1 MRGSASGIGKEEP
14 GILAAGQQ
22 RHMGVPPPPLPV
34 VPESW
39 TESVY
44 PTALVSI
51 AGFCRI
57 EIFIHHDGA
66 LGAPARLE
74 RTTCWFEERVPET
87 GPNRLSLPTGYGLG
101 TDEEPS
107 GMSVSELDNN
117 SVPQRPTGANRPCV
131 RQDIV
136 TRCECSYG
144 MWQVLPHNQLP
155 AAWAEFAQV
164 HKAVC
169 CLESLSLLI
178 LLRDLAPSVS
188 ELPSVIRPDL

>member
-1 MRGSASGIGKEEP
+1 M
-14 GILAAGQQ
+14 
-22 RHMGVPPPPLPV
+22 

-117 SVPQRPTGANRPCV
+117 SVPQRPTGAKRRDCSTTGEIGVEWAHPCV
-131 RQDIV
+131 GWCDD
-136 TRCECSYG
+136 
-144 MWQVLPHNQLP
+144 
-155 AAWAEFAQV
+155 A
-164 HKAVC
+164 
-169 CLESLSLLI
+169 
-178 LLRDLAPSVS
+178 
-188 ELPSVIRPDL
+188 LPSTDSSS